1 MTKDPRTSGRAGAGV
16 GLTAIPRSTRR
27 RYARSRKS
35 ADAAANSLEF
45 VPDALDRVTFVADLG
60 SGSMATCSRHLAREL
75 GTRVIYTRAYERAAL
90 SEGMSALDPR
100 SFPILARDLRFVH
113 SLRRIGGVVH
123 LSNHHLAR
131 FGLFLASPFV
141 VTVHDLIRLLD
152 MDRAA
157 PPLIRKPTLR
167 DRALYRLDHE
177 GIRRATALIAPSE
190 ATRWDLIRRL
200 GIPEERVTVVH
211 NGIDHERFRPT
222 DGMVAERPYILF
234 VGVEHPRKNLI
245 ALLRAFASLKRD
257 SRWRDLRLV
266 KVGGPGYRGEPF
278 RRRTLGA
285 ISALGLEREIEL
297 ADRVEGDEMVAYY
310 SGAECLVMPSLYEGF
325 GLPAIE
331 AMACGCPVVV
341 SDRASLPEIADDAA
355 VVTGPDPEGIAAAI
369 RDVLSSAERR
379 ASLRR
384 RGLEHARKFTW
395 AAAAART
402 REVYRA
408 VLAREPR

>member
-1 MTKDPRTSGRAGAGV
+1 
-16 GLTAIPRSTRR
+16 
-27 RYARSRKS
+27 
-35 ADAAANSLEF
+35 
-45 VPDALDRVTFVADLG
+45 VTFVADLG
-60 SGSMATCSRHLAREL
+60 SGSMATCSRYLAREL
-75 GTRVIYTRAYERAAL
+75 GTKVVYTRAYERAAL

-100 SFPILARDLRFVH
+100 SLPILARDLHFVH
-113 SLRRIGGVVH
+113 SLRRIRGVVH

-131 FGLFLASPFV
+131 FGRFLASPFV

-152 MDRAA
+152 MDAA
-157 PPLIRKPTLR
+157 AGPLIRKPALR
-167 DRALYRLDHE
+167 DRALYRLDHD

-190 ATRWDLIRRL
+190 ATRRDLIRL
-200 GIPEERVTVVH
+200 LDIPGERVTVVY

-222 DGMVAERPYILF
+222 HRRVADRSYILF
-234 VGVEHPRKNLI
+234 VGVEHPRKNVI
-245 ALLRAFASLKRD
+245 ALLRAFSSLKRD

-278 RRRTLGA
+278 RRRTLEV
-285 ISALGLEREIEL
+285 ISALGLEREVEL
-297 ADRVEGDEMVAYY
+297 ADRVEGDDMVAYY
-310 SGAECLVMPSLYEGF
+310 SGAECLVVPSLYEGF

-331 AMACGCPVVV
+331 AMACGCPVIV
-341 SDRASLPEIADDAA
+341 SDRASLPEIAGDAA
-355 VVTGPDPEGIAAAI
+355 VVTGTDPEEIAEAI
-369 RDVLSSAERR
+369 RGLLSSAERR